1 MYNNIAL
8 TNGSYYRLEQGSYA
22 VADVMA
28 GYQVNKHLDL
38 QVNVNNLFDRTY
50 YSAIGTRTNLGLHR
64 HLRQPAQFWPDGE
77 VQLLTVEAHGY
88 PLE

>member
-22 VADVMA
+22 VADLMA

-38 QVNVNNLFDRTY
+38 QVNANNSLT
-50 YSAIGTRTNLGLHR
+50 APTTRR
-64 HLRQPAQFWPDGE
+64 PAPAQPGAPTTPTATRAA
-77 VQLLTVEAHGY
+77 LA
-88 PLE
+88 